1 MEKILKSIATNEIQT
16 DYSKSLDKLVYSF
29 GREINI
35 NKYKIKIIDK
45 KYIEDKNKKLNL
57 QKLDKSGYIIKD
69 NKIYLKDEDIYE
81 IVKIMYGQFQFINE
95 KYYNLAEEQ
104 IKISVKNLTNKLLS
118 FGAKKI
124 KIFDL
129 NRPES
134 INENEKD
141 LLLKYLN
148 TPINRLSFLRFLN
161 SFRANGVH
169 SVPEREFGIL
179 KKIFLKIADHI
190 KNDKDYA
197 CTNLLL
203 ILSQTFYNEK
213 DGEKIYLDKFLKNH
227 EMFLDLEIFEKL
239 LIEQI
244 EKDIEG
250 LKNTNSQE
258 NMKENDVVLDA
269 YKINNVLNSQMIPFC
284 DNMIDFG
291 MSIESI
297 YKIIEPIL
305 TKYNANDDLRKIID
319 DIIKSKQEINIEKNK
334 DI

>member
-1 MEKILKSIATNEIQT
+1 M
-16 DYSKSLDKLVYSF
+16 
-29 GREINI
+29 
-35 NKYKIKIIDK
+35 
-45 KYIEDKNKKLNL
+45 
-57 QKLDKSGYIIKD
+57 
-69 NKIYLKDEDIYE
+69 
-81 IVKIMYGQFQFINE
+81 
-95 KYYNLAEEQ
+95 
-104 IKISVKNLTNKLLS
+104 
-118 FGAKKI
+118 
-124 KIFDL
+124 
-129 NRPES
+129 
-134 INENEKD
+134 
-141 LLLKYLN
+141 
-148 TPINRLSFLRFLN
+148 N